1 MIAEKIFGLTVYS
14 IDILYDDTQIIMRP
28 FNEILSIILINDKN
42 TI

>member
-14 IDILYDDTQIIMRP
+14 IDILYDDNQIIMRP
-28 FNEILSIILINDKN
+28 INEILSIILINDKN